1 MNEEELKEK
10 LRKLEEYEARERR
23 KEAWSPY
30 VELES
35 QLRHMYDCRQRLE
48 NAAIYQDEASE
59 IANDFGLHLTTH
71 GTADIWDVYADL
83 ESEIEDKEKES
94 EALYTRLTLEEEE

>member
-1 MNEEELKEK
+1 MNEEEIKEK
-10 LRKLEEYEARERR
+10 LKKLEKYEEEERR
-23 KEAWSPY
+23 KARWQPY
-30 VELES
+30 RELEDRI
-35 QLRHMYDCRQRLE
+35 RHMYDCRQRLE